1 MKRIKNA
8 KELKKIIMD
17 LEEINLKDEDSEMI
31 TGYFEG
37 HDYEIKTD
45 ENNLFIVDVS
55 DETDVLKANFEE
67 IVERVYEWNNQLIED
82 TEKEFIELLD
92 YIIEPQKDLK
102 RLNELFKYLLILK
115 IDSVKLNNLEVTL
128 KYK

>member
-1 MKRIKNA
+1 MKEIKNA
-8 KELKKIIMD
+8 KEFKKIIMD
-17 LEEINLKDEDSEMI
+17 LEEINLKDEDCEMI

-82 TEKEFIELLD
+82 TEREFIELLD

>member
-1 MKRIKNA
+1 MKEIKNA

-17 LEEINLKDEDSEMI
+17 LEGINLKEEDSEMI

-45 ENNLFIVDVS
+45 EKSLFIVDVQ
-55 DETDVLKANFEE
+55 DETDVFKANFQE
-67 IVERVYEWNNQLIED
+67 IVERVYEWNNELIED
-82 TEKEFIELLD
+82 TEKEINSLYATLD
-92 YIIEPQKDLK
+92 QHQEFA
-102 RLNELFKYLLILK
+102 RLMSYLLQLK
-115 IDSVKLNNLEVTL
+115 NDSVKLNNLEVTL

>member
-1 MKRIKNA
+1 
-8 KELKKIIMD
+8 
-17 LEEINLKDEDSEMI
+17 
-31 TGYFEG
+31 
-37 HDYEIKTD
+37 D

>member
-1 MKRIKNA
+1 MKEIKNA

-17 LEEINLKDEDSEMI
+17 LEGINLKDEDSEMI

-67 IVERVYEWNNQLIED
+67 IVERVYEWNNELIED
-82 TEKEFIELLD
+82 TEKEINSLYATLD
-92 YIIEPQKDLK
+92 QHQEFA
-102 RLNELFKYLLILK
+102 RLMSYLLQLK
-115 IDSVKLNNLEVTL
+115 NDSVKLNNL
-128 KYK
+128 